1 MTRIAT
7 SAAAQSA
14 LADLMRAQRSVYE
27 AQQQI
32 ATGKVGDN
40 LRGVGHRAETLSAA
54 YGAQLRAGAYEEAAK
69 RTANRLEVTDGALGL
84 LADSATKL
92 RLALTT
98 TDGTYVMD
106 QVREAFDAARNA
118 LSTQYAGAY
127 VFGGTRADTDPVTAT
142 SLADLIAAP
151 TAGDVFQ
158 NSARKNTVKLDDHL
172 VIETGV
178 LASAVGTD
186 LMASFKRIA
195 EFNAG
200 ANGPFD
206 GTLTDAQQTFIQGEI
221 QNVLAAFDRINDFV
235 GENGA
240 TQNRVEGLVKSQQNK
255 FDYLDRLIGSIEDV
269 DMAEAA
275 TRFQQAQTAVDVSAR
290 TFTTLSQVSL
300 LPFLR

>member
-178 LASAVGTD
+178 LASDVGTD
-186 LMASFKRIA
+186 LMSSFKRIA